1 MFISF
6 FFALLS
12 FNLHASKVVSLSDNT
27 TTFIKSEKLT
37 LKKKDHI
44 LAENLVK
51 ALKLIEK
58 GSPTIDLFKN
68 LDVETQSS
76 RHFLIFNPMIKSVL
90 NVSILKST
98 NDLIAFCRNFS
109 TPKENLPIEKKLER
123 VTGNYCREKTLAS
136 ISKDIEKANMISDE
150 AISFIQENLKFYL
163 TKKNKKNFAIFIQSI
178 SDRPEILKRISQV
191 VTSYSVLNEI
201 VPSQEVL
208 QDMEIN
214 EQITKLI
221 QMKGFNPLQ
230 HQNVFYAEF
239 GKLIE
244 QSYKAINV
252 KEDEK
257 VDLSKIT
264 ELFTFLK
271 NYIELNQD
279 HLPLGLCLSRLN
291 DLSKSVYRS
300 GLTELSRSIFQY
312 IIKKNDKSIL
322 QDTLFSYLWT
332 YIRSEDYE
340 GASNFIDKY
349 RILSNKAENT
359 DPRLKFW
366 VAHTLEKLEKK
377 KQATQIYDEII
388 ISNPLSFY
396 AIMSAKRLH
405 QLNPNSSG
413 VVFYSKNSHSKEEN
427 FIIDTNDIDDDNL
440 SSLIRLKAWSKINHA
455 KLLKLELK
463 RLSRHS
469 IPNLVVKYPTEK
481 QLNVK
486 SELHLLN
493 AKIIQESNHLS
504 TFKYLYEAFE
514 NRELL
519 FNRSLLEILYPR
531 PYFDDLVKVLGNNS
545 LDPIIVLSLIRQE
558 SVFNP
563 LARSPVGARGLMQL
577 MPTTAKR
584 IRRGVSLNQLNNP
597 KINIEVGTKYFKN
610 LLNRYDNN
618 LVYVLSAYNAGE
630 SRVEKWK
637 NLYWD
642 TEASILKNIE
652 EIPFLETRNYV
663 KLIFRNIFFYKLL
676 LQKNEISD
684 EAKFNKIY
692 DVSLGFKH

>member
-1 MFISF
+1 MFISLI
-6 FFALLS
+6 FAMLS
-12 FNLHASKVVSLSDNT
+12 LNLHASKDVSQLDNT
-27 TTFIKSEKLT
+27 STFLKSDKMN

-51 ALKLIEK
+51 ALKLVEK
-58 GSPTIDLFKN
+58 GSISLDLFKR
-68 LDVETQSS
+68 LDAETMSS
-76 RHFLIFNPMIKSVL
+76 KHFSIFNPMIKSVL
-90 NVSILKST
+90 NASSLKST
-98 NDLIAFCRNFS
+98 ENLISFCRNFS
-109 TPKENLPIEKKLER
+109 SPKENLPLEKKLER
-123 VTGNYCREKTLAS
+123 VTGNFCREKTLSS
-136 ISKDIEKANMISDE
+136 ITKDIEKTKIISDD
-150 AISFIQENLKFYL
+150 ATSFIQENLKFYL
-163 TKKNKKNFAIFIQSI
+163 TKKNKKNFAIFVQSI
-178 SDRPEILKRISQV
+178 SDRPEILKRVSQV

-221 QMKGFNPLQ
+221 QMKGFNPIQ

-252 KEDEK
+252 KENEK
-257 VDLSKIT
+257 VDTSKIT

-300 GLTELSRSIFQY
+300 GLTDLARSIFQY

-332 YIRSEDYE
+332 YIRGDDYE
-340 GASNFIDKY
+340 GASKFIDKY
-349 RILSNKAENT
+349 KILKNKTENS

-366 VAHTLEKLEKK
+366 VAHTLEKLDKK
-377 KQATQIYDEII
+377 NESFQIYDEII
-388 ISNPLSFY
+388 NRTPLSFY
-396 AIMSAKRLH
+396 AIMSAKRLN

-413 VVFYSKNSHSKEEN
+413 VVFYSNNSNFKEEN
-427 FIIDTNDIDDDNL
+427 LIIDIKDIDEDNL
-440 SSLIRLKAWSKINHA
+440 SSLVRLKAWSKINHA

-463 RLSRHS
+463 RLSNHT

-504 TFKYLYEAFE
+504 TFKYLYEAFD
-514 NRELL
+514 NKELL

-531 PYFDDLVKVLGNNS
+531 PYFEDLVKVLRNDS

-584 IRRGVSLNQLNNP
+584 IRRGVSLGQLNNP
-597 KINIEVGTKYFKN
+597 QINIELGTKYFKN

-630 SRVEKWK
+630 TRVERWK

-642 TEASILKNIE
+642 AEASILKNIE

-676 LQKNEISD
+676 LERNETPD